1 MTFLIRECRI
11 SDAKTIHALNA
22 QELGYLCSME
32 LTRKKLEKA
41 LCSDSDRIFVAEIGG
56 EVVGYVHACDYELL
70 YYPSM
75 KNIMGIAVNKNYQ
88 RMGIGKALLQAVENW
103 AEDTDCAGVRLVSGA
118 ERADAHRFYQDCGY
132 SYGKDQKNFK
142 KLL

>member
-1 MTFLIRECRI
+1 MTFLVRKCKL
-11 SDAKTIHALNA
+11 SDLETIHALNA

-32 LTRKKLEKA
+32 LTRRKLEKA
-41 LCSDSDRIFVAEIGG
+41 LCSDSERIYVAQIGG

-75 KNIMGIAVNKNYQ
+75 KNIMGIAVNINYQ
-88 RMGIGKALLQAVENW
+88 RMGIGKALLQAVETW
-103 AEDTDCAGVRLVSGA
+103 AKDTDCAGVRLVSGA
-118 ERADAHRFYQDCGY
+118 ERGNAHRFYQSCGY
-132 SYGKDQKNFK
+132 CCGKDQKNFK